1 MLLTDLVQELG
12 LTPLTP
18 QLPLDEAAGIERA
31 YVSDL
36 LSDVMGNA
44 PGDGVLITVQV
55 HANVVAVASLA
66 AQKAIIFAMNRRPD
80 ENTCLKA
87 AEEGIH
93 LFSSS
98 LPAFE
103 IAGMLY
109 RNGVRSLKE

>member
-1 MLLTDLVQELG
+1 
-12 LTPLTP
+12 
-18 QLPLDEAAGIERA
+18 
-31 YVSDL
+31 
-36 LSDVMGNA
+36 
-44 PGDGVLITVQV
+44 
-55 HANVVAVASLA
+55 
-66 AQKAIIFAMNRRPD
+66 MNRRPD

-109 RNGVRSLKE
+109 RNGVRGLKE